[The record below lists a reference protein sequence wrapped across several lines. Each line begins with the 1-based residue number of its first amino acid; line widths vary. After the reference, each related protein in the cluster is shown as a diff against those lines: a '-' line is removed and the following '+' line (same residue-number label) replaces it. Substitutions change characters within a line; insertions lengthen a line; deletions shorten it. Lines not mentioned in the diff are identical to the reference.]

1 MNLTAPVPNNSTPGI
16 TMKQTSM
23 NFVLVG
29 AALLISACAH
39 NPKSTSLLDEV
50 RVDYVQAQGNPKI
63 ATYAALEMQS
73 ATQALA
79 KANAAAKERES
90 LETVDKL
97 AYLAKQQIALATEVA
112 NKKSA
117 ETDSTGATAVRDQVR
132 LDQRTLQADQ
142 ARMKAEDAERA
153 TQSARESAAVA
164 IRQKNLA
171 QVDALD
177 AQRLAA
183 QASARNVQLEAQL
196 AELAAKK
203 TERGLVITLGDVLF
217 GTDLARLNADGM
229 RMAQRLATVLQQNQ
243 NRTVLVEGFADSTGQ
258 TQHNQELS
266 ERRAM
271 AVRTALLDLGV
282 ASERIAQRGYGESYP
297 VAANDT
303 PANRQLNRRVE
314 IILSDDRGV
323 INPR

>member
-1 MNLTAPVPNNSTPGI
+1 V
-16 TMKQTSM
+16 
-23 NFVLVG
+23 
-29 AALLISACAH
+29 LLISACAS
-39 NPKSTSLLDEV
+39 NPISTSLLDQV
-50 RVDYVQAQGNPKI
+50 RIDYARAQSDPKV
-63 ATYAALEMQS
+63 ANYAALEMQS

-79 KANAAAKERES
+79 KANTASKERES

-117 ETDSTGATAVRDQVR
+117 EADAAGATAIRDQVR

-142 ARMKAEDAERA
+142 ARMKADDAERA
-153 TQSARESAAVA
+153 AQAARNSAAVA
-164 IRQKNLA
+164 IQQKNLA

-217 GTDLARLNADGM
+217 GTNLARLNADGM

-282 ASERIAQRGYGESYP
+282 ASERIAQRGYGETYP

-303 PANRQLNRRVE
+303 AANRQLNRRVE
-314 IILSDDRGV
+314 IVLSDDRGM
-323 INPR
+323 ISPR

>member
-1 MNLTAPVPNNSTPGI
+1 
-16 TMKQTSM
+16 MKQTSM
-23 NFVLVG
+23 NFVMVG
-29 AALLISACAH
+29 AALLISACAS
-39 NPKSTSLLDEV
+39 NPKSTPLLEQV
-50 RVDYVQAQGNPKI
+50 RVDYVQAQSNPKV

-73 ATQALA
+73 ATQALT

-97 AYLAKQQIALATEVA
+97 AYLAKQQIALANEVA
-112 NKKSA
+112 NKKAA
-117 ETDSTGATAVRDQVR
+117 EADSTGATAVRDQVR

-142 ARMKAEDAERA
+142 ARMKADDAERA
-153 TQSARESAAVA
+153 AQAARNATAVA
-164 IRQKNLA
+164 IQQKNLA

-183 QASARNVQLEAQL
+183 EASARNVQLEAQL
-196 AELAAKK
+196 SELAAKK
-203 TERGLVITLGDVLF
+203 TERGLIITMGDVLF
-217 GTDLARLNADGM
+217 GTDLSRLNADGM

-243 NRTVLVEGFADSTGQ
+243 SRTVLVEGFADSTGK
-258 TQHNQELS
+258 TQYNQELS
-266 ERRAM
+266 ERRAS

-303 PANRQLNRRVE
+303 AANRQLNRRVE

>member
-1 MNLTAPVPNNSTPGI
+1 MKKSST
-16 TMKQTSM
+16 K
-23 NFVLVG
+23 FVLIG
-29 AALLISACAH
+29 AVMLVSGCAG
-39 NPKSTSLLDEV
+39 NPKSTSLLDQV
-50 RVDYVQAQGNPKI
+50 RVDYVQAQANPKI
-63 ATYAALEMQS
+63 ATYAALEMKS
-73 ATQALA
+73 ATEALA

-90 LETVDKL
+90 LETVEKL

-112 NKKSA
+112 SKKSA
-117 ETDSTGATAVRDQVR
+117 ESDSTSAIGVRDQVR

-142 ARMKAEDAERA
+142 ARMKADDAERA
-153 TQSARESAAVA
+153 AQSARDAAAVA
-164 IRQKNLA
+164 TQQKNLA
-171 QVDALD
+171 QANESE

-183 QASARNVQLEAQL
+183 EASARNLQLEAQL
-196 AELAAKK
+196 AELAARK

-229 RMAQRLATVLQQNQ
+229 RMVQRLATVLQQNQ
-243 NRTVLVEGFADSTGQ
+243 KRTVLVEGFTDSTGQ

-266 ERRAM
+266 ERRAS

-282 ASERIAQRGYGESYP
+282 VSERIARRGYGESYP

-303 PANRQLNRRVE
+303 AANRQLNRRVE

>member
-1 MNLTAPVPNNSTPGI
+1 
-16 TMKQTSM
+16 MKKLSIH
-23 NFVLVG
+23 FVLVG
-29 AALLISACAH
+29 AALLMSACAS
-39 NPKSTSLLDEV
+39 NPKSNSLLDQV

-73 ATQALA
+73 ATELLA

-112 NKKSA
+112 NRKYAESDSA
-117 ETDSTGATAVRDQVR
+117 NATAVRDQVR

-153 TQSARESAAVA
+153 AQSARDAAA
-164 IRQKNLA
+164 IATQQKNLA
-171 QVDALD
+171 QANESE

-183 QASARNVQLEAQL
+183 EASARNVQLEAQL

-217 GTDLARLNADGM
+217 GTDLARLNADGI

-243 NRTVLVEGFADSTGQ
+243 KRTVLVEGFADSTGK
-258 TQHNQELS
+258 TQHNLELS

-271 AVRTALLDLGV
+271 AVRTALLDMGV
-282 ASERIAQRGYGESYP
+282 AGDRIAQRGYGESYP

-303 PANRQLNRRVE
+303 ASNRQLNRRVE
-314 IILSDDRGV
+314 IILSDERGV
-323 INPR
+323 ISPR

>member
-1 MNLTAPVPNNSTPGI
+1 MKTTAI
-16 TMKQTSM
+16 

-29 AALLISACAH
+29 VTVLVGACASH
-39 NPKSTSLLDEV
+39 PKSTSLLDQV

-79 KANAAAKERES
+79 RANAAAKERES

-97 AYLAKQQIALATEVA
+97 AYLAKQQIALASEVA
-112 NKKSA
+112 SKKSA
-117 ETDSTGATAVRDQVR
+117 EADSAGATAVRDQVR

-142 ARMKAEDAERA
+142 ALMKANDAERA
-153 TQSARESAAVA
+153 AQSARDAAAVA
-164 IRQKNLA
+164 TQQKNLA
-171 QVDALD
+171 QAKELE

-183 QASARNVQLEAQL
+183 EASARNVQLEAQL
-196 AELAAKK
+196 AELAANK

-243 NRTVLVEGFADSTGQ
+243 KRTVLVEGFTDSTGK

-271 AVRTALLDLGV
+271 AVRTALLELGV
-282 ASERIAQRGYGESYP
+282 ASERIAQRGFGESYP

-303 PANRQLNRRVE
+303 ATNRQLNRRVE
-314 IILSDDRGV
+314 IILSDERGV
-323 INPR
+323 VSPR

>member
-1 MNLTAPVPNNSTPGI
+1 
-16 TMKQTSM
+16 MKNTSI

-29 AALLISACAH
+29 AVLLVSACASS
-39 NPKSTSLLDEV
+39 PKSTTLLDQV
-50 RVDYVQAQGNPKI
+50 RVDYVQAQGNPKV

-73 ATQALA
+73 ATEALA
-79 KANAAAKERES
+79 KANAAAKERDS

-112 NKKSA
+112 SKKSA
-117 ETDSTGATAVRDQVR
+117 EAVSASATGIRDQVR

-142 ARMKAEDAERA
+142 ARMKADDAERA
-153 TQSARESAAVA
+153 AQSARDAATVA
-164 IRQKNLA
+164 TQQKNLA
-171 QVDALD
+171 QANESE

-183 QASARNVQLEAQL
+183 EASARNVQLEAQL

-229 RMAQRLATVLQQNQ
+229 AMAQRLATVLEQNPA
-243 NRTVLVEGFADSTGQ
+243 RTVLVEGFADSTGK
-258 TQHNQELS
+258 TQHNQDLS

-271 AVRTALLDLGV
+271 AVRNALVDMGV
-282 ASERIAQRGYGESYP
+282 RSQRISQRGYGESYP
-297 VAANDT
+297 VAANDS
-303 PANRQLNRRVE
+303 ASNRQLNRRVE
-314 IILSDDRGV
+314 IILSDERGI